1 MKKILTI
8 LLIIALSLPAAAQVG
23 RYKSLKTIYPGY
35 SLKFDTASGELAAM
49 RLDEETGMMKEE
61 IISEKQSHGNKVGRY
76 ELRRSARLA
85 TYQIFDTSTGEYTT
99 VKWAPKEYEAEKIGG
114 QVDTA
119 VSKTIDKIKRLLHG
133 LEESLEDLGRSRRD
147 SVIDVHSSE
156 EASPSY
162 TTYATV

>member
-1 MKKILTI
+1 MKKILTL
-8 LLIIALSLPAAAQVG
+8 LLIIALSLPATAQVG

-76 ELRRSARLA
+76 ELRRSARLT

-99 VKWAPKEYEAEKIGG
+99 VKWAPKEYEADKIGD
-114 QVDTA
+114 QVDTV
-119 VSKTIDKIKRLLHG
+119 VSKTIDKIKCLLHG
-133 LEESLEDLGRSRRD
+133 LEESLEDLGRSTRD
-147 SVIDVHSSE
+147 SIVKVQ
-156 EASPSY
+156 SPKDSILQPQY
-162 TTYATV
+162 QI

>member
-1 MKKILTI
+1 MKKILTL
-8 LLIIALSLPAAAQVG
+8 LLILALSLPAAAQVG
-23 RYKSLKTIYPGY
+23 RYKSLNTIYPGY

-76 ELRRSARLA
+76 ELRRSARLT

-99 VKWAPKEYEAEKIGG
+99 VKWAPKEYEADKIGN

-133 LEESLEDLGRSRRD
+133 LEESLEDLGHSTRD
-147 SVIDVHSSE
+147 SIVKVQAPKDSILQ
-156 EASPSY
+156 PQY
-162 TTYATV
+162 KI

>member
-8 LLIIALSLPAAAQVG
+8 LLIIALSLPVAAQVG

-49 RLDEETGMMKEE
+49 RLDEETGMMTEE

-99 VKWAPKEYEAEKIGG
+99 VKWAPKEYETDKIGD

-133 LEESLEDLGRSRRD
+133 LEESLEDLGRSTRD
-147 SVIDVHSSE
+147 SIVKVQAPKDSILQ
-156 EASPSY
+156 PQY
-162 TTYATV
+162 KI

>member
-1 MKKILTI
+1 MKKILTL
-8 LLIIALSLPAAAQVG
+8 LLILALSLPAAAQVG

-99 VKWAPKEYEAEKIGG
+99 VKWAPK
-114 QVDTA
+114 D
-119 VSKTIDKIKRLLHG
+119 
-133 LEESLEDLGRSRRD
+133 SLPR
-147 SVIDVHSSE
+147 
-156 EASPSY
+156 PCY
-162 TTYATV
+162 

>member
-1 MKKILTI
+1 MKKILTL
-8 LLIIALSLPAAAQVG
+8 LLIIALSLPATAQVG

-76 ELRRSARLA
+76 ELRRSARLT

-99 VKWAPKEYEAEKIGG
+99 VKWAPKEYEADKIGD
-114 QVDTA
+114 QVDTV

-133 LEESLEDLGRSRRD
+133 LEESLEDLGRSTRD
-147 SVIDVHSSE
+147 SIVKVQAPKDSILQ
-156 EASPSY
+156 PQY
-162 TTYATV
+162 

>member
-99 VKWAPKEYEAEKIGG
+99 VKWAPQEYEADRIGN

-133 LEESLEDLGRSRRD
+133 LEESLEDLGRSTRD
-147 SVIDVHSSE
+147 SIDKAQTPKDSL
-156 EASPSY
+156 PRPQY
-162 TTYATV
+162 QI